1 VILNLL
7 RNALDAL
14 EALPEGSER
23 RVTIRTGRNAADQ
36 VFVAVEDSGA
46 GIRPQLME
54 RLFDPFFTTKESGM
68 GMGLTISQ
76 TIVADHDGKIRAE
89 SWPGR
94 GAMLIVELPAS
105 TESQTQPAL
114 VL

>member
-7 RNALDAL
+7 RNALDVLDTLSEPA
-14 EALPEGSER
+14 ER
-23 RVTIRTGRNAADQ
+23 RVTIRTGRQGAGQ
-36 VFVAVEDSGA
+36 VFVAVEDSGT

-94 GAMLIVELPAS
+94 GAMFIVELPAS
-105 TESQTQPAL
+105 ADDQTQPAVAL
-114 VL
+114 